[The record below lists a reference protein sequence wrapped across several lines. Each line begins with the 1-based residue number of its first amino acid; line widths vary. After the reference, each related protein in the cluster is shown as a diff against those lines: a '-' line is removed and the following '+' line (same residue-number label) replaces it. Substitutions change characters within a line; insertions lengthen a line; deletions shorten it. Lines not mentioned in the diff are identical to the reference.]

1 MPYSIRKLPNQDLYR
16 VYNKQTKAV
25 HSYSTTLANAKKQVT
40 LLNMVDAGV
49 PLKKQGK
56 GGGQAVD
63 RPTTP
68 PINYNEEYRQEQYRK
83 AQPARDAE
91 AARLAEIERV
101 RIEAEAEARTRAL
114 IRKLK
119 TAKKKYIKAFN
130 NDDDDDDIEVNRALN
145 EYLKLR
151 TEAGITDPKD
161 ADFPINPNK
170 PNEMEDIEGKGISG
184 SGTNT
189 SRQVAPEPDPEPTNE
204 EASAMRKSQR
214 KTRAKAMSPAER
226 QKLLRRNIFSD
237 EGYIKNLTGDRQ
249 EIFKKYNVPDKAALI
264 RLRISSPENLND
276 AELGRSIEEMTKIN
290 KQLADINKRLVGYR
304 AEITGGKEGAGISQ
318 TEKLKIAETIRPISK
333 EDAVESYTELDN
345 LKTIPPTTSR
355 KGNEFVDYFTFL
367 ERLETKGNKGISFWE
382 FWKDKNVYM
391 KKQYVKNLLSYLDK
405 GGKKDLAKDLYK
417 VFGVYFGA
425 PMIFK
430 PVIAMSVY
438 AKFKP
443 TSVLDFTM
451 GWGGRLVGAAALDIP
466 NYIGIDLN
474 KNLEKPYREMEKTLK
489 ELGTNTNIKLIFKD
503 ALKVDYS
510 KLNYDMVFTSPPYYN
525 VELYRGTNKMTE
537 EEWNEKFYIP
547 IFTKT
552 WKYLKSGGHYILNV
566 PSSVYENVL
575 VKLLGKADKLIP
587 LGNKRSIAKK
597 LKQTEYT
604 EYMYVW
610 NKTGKKGGSI
620 ETDRFE
626 EDGIVSLPKFRS
638 VKINL
643 PTYMYKKL
651 PDINGKPPP
660 YKYKLVV
667 PITSSRNISSRKQET
682 SLDINQK
689 PVSKPNVVIAE
700 SEEQPNIND
709 FSPADKVKIQNYYDK
724 VIENEDE
731 NPDEIDKDEYEIK
744 PRGKPLP
751 CSSTF
756 KKSRAKESVK
766 KPDAPSVKAIV
777 ANIEGK
783 SKAKTFKL
791 TDEQLTD
798 LFLEDEDAFTLYNN
812 NLEEFKKKYKG
823 KYGKKY
829 GFGLGNPLLGKVEQ
843 KIISGKSNMANSWI
857 TYVKEYAS
865 KNGMSYRDAL
875 RDPKC
880 KAGYTKVGSGTGNVM
895 ANPFK
900 TKIGIVPTDV
910 EVKPSGRNPA
920 GARVAPSTTK
930 VTNVINPLNKRQR
943 GAKVIDRRMEAQIAA
958 VKRIGSGVIN
968 EMGNQRLVAMS
979 YNDSELGANAGRK
992 FISL

>member
-16 VYNKQTKAV
+16 VFNTQTKV
-25 HSYSTTLANAKKQVT
+25 IHSYSTTLANAKKQVT

-49 PLKKQGK
+49 PLKKKGK
-56 GGGQAVD
+56 GSAASIQ

-68 PINYNEEYRQEQYRK
+68 PIDYDEEV
-83 AQPARDAE
+83 ARAK
-91 AARLAEIERV
+91 LAK
-101 RIEAEAEARTRAL
+101 AEAEEQKAAKERDDAEEKRLKNKGKGIGASAQVRPETPPMNVVEEIEEEEDRIAELARQARIKEEIARAKAKKEEREAQAKIREAKRIETAKRRAL
-114 IRKLK
+114 QAEEDAKQDKLEKERKLYSK
-119 TAKKKYIKAFN
+119 LEEAKQKYMYEFKLVENSEENEEDSIDN
-130 NDDDDDDIEVNRALN
+130 SRVNRAMN
-145 EYLKLR
+145 NYFKLR
-151 TEAGITDPKD
+151 TEAGITDDKD
-161 ADFPINPNK
+161 PDFPINPNK
-170 PNEMEDIEGKGISG
+170 QNEM
-184 SGTNT
+184 
-189 SRQVAPEPDPEPTNE
+189 
-204 EASAMRKSQR
+204 
-214 KTRAKAMSPAER
+214 
-226 QKLLRRNIFSD
+226 
-237 EGYIKNLTGDRQ
+237 
-249 EIFKKYNVPDKAALI
+249 
-264 RLRISSPENLND
+264 
-276 AELGRSIEEMTKIN
+276 
-290 KQLADINKRLVGYR
+290 
-304 AEITGGKEGAGISQ
+304 EGAGISQ

-667 PITSSRNISSRKQET
+667 PITSSRNLSSRKQET

-709 FSPADKVKIQNYYDK
+709 FSPADKAKIEAYYAK
-724 VIENEDE
+724 VAENEDE

-751 CSSTF
+751 CRNGAAPCKDCKEKQVA
-756 KKSRAKESVK
+756 KKKA
-766 KPDAPSVKAIV
+766 DAPSVKAIV

-798 LFLEDEDAFTLYNN
+798 LFLEDEDAFALYNN

-823 KYGKKY
+823 KYGKKF
-829 GFGLGNPLLGKVEQ
+829 GFGVGNPLLGKVEQ
-843 KIISGKSNMANSWI
+843 KNISANSNMANKWI

-880 KAGYTKVGSGTGNVM
+880 KAGYTKSGSGASMGMKAKVQPETSSADIPVGKTPVGRRVSASTATAVSNIK
-895 ANPFK
+895 NPL
-900 TKIGIVPTDV
+900 TRQQRT
-910 EVKPSGRNPA
+910 R
-920 GARVAPSTTK
+920 TK
-930 VTNVINPLNKRQR
+930 VMDVRQASQTMA
-943 GAKVIDRRMEAQIAA
+943 AKVGRGIID
-958 VKRIGSGVIN
+958 
-968 EMGNQRLVAMS
+968 EMGGQALVAMA
-979 YNDSELGANAGRK
+979 YNDSGLGANAGRK